1 MARQASGNQT
11 SGNQEFQ
18 LRGIN
23 HLALVCSDMERTV
36 DFYSNVLGMPL
47 IKTIELPFGMGQHF
61 FFDIGNGDALAFF
74 WFPQAP
80 PAAPGVASPRSL
92 PAAGELT
99 TAVASMNHVAFDVPA
114 DKIDE
119 YLVKLRA
126 KGIEAA
132 DIMNHDDS
140 EMGVSRRP
148 HEGTFVRSIYF
159 FDPDGIL
166 LEFAAWT
173 RALRADDV
181 RHAPARASDTRIRA
195 ARAEAEPAR

>member
-1 MARQASGNQT
+1 MNR
-11 SGNQEFQ
+11 EFE

-23 HLALVCSDMERTV
+23 HLALVCRDMERTV

-61 FFDIGNGDALAFF
+61 FFDIGNGDSLAFF
-74 WFPQAP
+74 WFPDAP
-80 PAAPGVASPRSL
+80 EAAPGVASPRTL
-92 PAAGELT
+92 PGDNGLT

-114 DKIDE
+114 ERIDS
-119 YLVKLRA
+119 YLAKLRA

-140 EMGVSRRP
+140 DLGVTKEP
-148 HEGTFVRSIYF
+148 HEATFVRSIYF

-173 RALRADDV
+173 RPLGPEDV
-181 RHAPARASDTRIRA
+181 RHAPARAVGA
-195 ARAEAEPAR
+195 AGA